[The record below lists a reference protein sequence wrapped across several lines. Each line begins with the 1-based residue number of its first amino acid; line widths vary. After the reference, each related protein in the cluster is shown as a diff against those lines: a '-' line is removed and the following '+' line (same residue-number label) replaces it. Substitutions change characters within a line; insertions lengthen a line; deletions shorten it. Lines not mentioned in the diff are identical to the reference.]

1 MRIFAAAMLVC
12 ACAPSAGAID
22 LAVYPD
28 AAGMPA
34 DVQDFIVQHSDCQ
47 HWLGETS
54 DDPVRQREV
63 NRTVRRI
70 CPGLDARLPHRACH
84 PVGPPPD
91 LLCSIPGRARVR
103 HRSS

>member
-1 MRIFAAAMLVC
+1 MRIFAAAMLAC

-28 AAGMPA
+28 ATGMPA

-54 DDPVRQREV
+54 DEPVRQREV

-70 CPGLDARLPHRACH
+70 CPGLDARLTR
-84 PVGPPPD
+84 
-91 LLCSIPGRARVR
+91 LRARHAGDPAIIAR
-103 HRSS
+103 LASYEMLGQ